1 MYWLDYAVF
10 NMLIEDYARSEECL
24 KEFIS
29 LNQNELNGLMLY
41 SVICAMQE
49 KNDVAETFLQRV
61 TAQDDENVIAWTLYA
76 MLYEQMGQEMNAEI
90 TIKRVLKIN
99 QVQVSELQAML
110 HNQLA
115 AQSVNPLS
123 LNEGAGGTTVTDE
136 ESQNNRN
143 SSPTKGQKEE
153 EIAITDESKLN
164 QSDSL
169 LKSRGSKRGM
179 SVQLNKI
186 KLDNRNKSPK
196 SPGNCKIF

>member
-10 NMLIEDYARSEECL
+10 NLLIEDYSRSEECL

-49 KNDVAETFLQRV
+49 KNEVAETFLQRV
-61 TAQDDENVIAWTLYA
+61 TAQDDDNVIAWTLYA

-90 TIKRVLKIN
+90 TLKRVLKIN
-99 QVQVSELQAML
+99 QVQVSELQAMM

-115 AQSVNPLS
+115 AQSINPLS
-123 LNEGAGGTTVTDE
+123 LNDGAGGTTITDE

-143 SSPTKGQKEE
+143 PSPNKGQKDEE
-153 EIAITDESKLN
+153 LAFTDESKLN

-186 KLDNRNKSPK
+186 KLDNQNKSPK
-196 SPGNCKIF
+196 SPGKFKAF